1 MENGIVSVNADGVRV
16 VLADKKADERA
27 KGLTKA
33 EISVEV
39 AGALDGMRAV
49 DPVIGRL
56 PEMDVIT
63 QEDAHTL
70 LTAYGDIRD
79 AASDIAA
86 YRDRI
91 KAAVKAWLESHPDVD
106 SIEDRVSLTRFSLS
120 KRSVSVSYDEEAIR
134 ADRPDVWKKVAK
146 RYGKRM
152 KVAER
157 RDVESRIAELK
168 AELAQL
174 NARLV
179 EDDAARTERFDA
191 DLFEAQAA
199 QDPTLGQYRHETVAP
214 RKFYYRNSDDFK
226 DFV

>member
-91 KAAVKAWLESHPDVD
+91 KAAAKAWLESHPDVD

-152 KVAER
+152 RVAER

-191 DLFEAQAA
+191 DMFEAQAA

>member
-27 KGLTKA
+27 KGLTRS
-33 EISVEV
+33 EMSLEV

-49 DPVIGRL
+49 DPVIERL

-79 AASDIAA
+79 AASDMAA

-91 KAAVKAWLESHPDVD
+91 KAAAKAWLESHPDAD

-120 KRSVSVSYDEEAIR
+120 KPSVTVSYDEEAIK
-134 ADRPDVWKKVAK
+134 AERPDVWKKVAK

-152 KVAER
+152 KAAER
-157 RDVESRIAELK
+157 REMESRVEELK
-168 AELAQL
+168 AELASL

-179 EDDAARTERFDA
+179 EDDAARAERFDPA
-191 DLFEAQAA
+191 LFDNQMA
-199 QDPTLGQYRHETVAP
+199 QDGTLARYRHETAAP
-214 RKFYYRNSDDFK
+214 RRFYYRNSDDFK

>member
-16 VLADKKADERA
+16 VLADMTADERA
-27 KGLTKA
+27 KGLTRS

-49 DPVIGRL
+49 DPVIERL
-56 PEMDVIT
+56 PETDVIT

-79 AASDIAA
+79 AASDMAA

-91 KAAVKAWLESHPDVD
+91 KAAAKAWLESHPDAD
-106 SIEDRVSLTRFSLS
+106 SIEDRISLTRFTLS
-120 KRSVSVSYDEEAIR
+120 KRSVSVSYDEEAIKT
-134 ADRPDVWKKVAK
+134 DRPDVWKKVAK

-157 RDVESRIAELK
+157 REVESRIAELK

-199 QDPTLGQYRHETVAP
+199 QDSALGQYRHETVAP

>member
-27 KGLTKA
+27 KGLTRS

-39 AGALDGMRAV
+39 DGALYGMRAV

-79 AASDIAA
+79 AASDMAA

-91 KAAVKAWLESHPDVD
+91 KAAAKAWLESHPDVD
-106 SIEDRVSLTRFSLS
+106 SIEDRISLTRFSLS
-120 KRSVSVSYDEEAIR
+120 KRSVSVSYDEEAIKT
-134 ADRPDVWKKVAK
+134 DRPDVWKKVAK

-157 RDVESRIAELK
+157 REVESRIAELK